1 MTAETTKKKTRRP
14 NTARVMALGGT
25 LAALVAACFF
35 SALTG
40 TSTAARAKSAGGE
53 KPKIAVVLHLRVPSL
68 LQFCYGAETAGQ
80 ELGFDVDCVGP
91 QKINTIQQQQ
101 IANSEVDNRGVKGLA
116 PLLIGAE
123 SWRRVIGDLQKRGIK
138 VVDIGIQTGEFMGD
152 DTPLLVA
159 PRDVRTGRA
168 AADIIISR
176 LPKNP
181 SGEVV
186 VDIGVPGL
194 KLCEDRFKG
203 VTQAFAEKAPNVK
216 IIKVKVADDDV
227 KGPIDWRAQIEAHP
241 NALAFIGDCAS
252 TAPPI
257 LGKLKKETGGKW
269 LVTGSELDPRTP
281 PLIKAGLVAGVT
293 SAAFWV
299 QGYVGA
305 KVLYEQ
311 IVNNKYTDYKGW
323 IDSGTLVVTKKNVD
337 AILEALK
344 SKENLAKY
352 YKPTTDK
359 IFANLKAHLG
369 PYK

>member
-1 MTAETTKKKTRRP
+1 
-14 NTARVMALGGT
+14 
-25 LAALVAACFF
+25 
-35 SALTG
+35 
-40 TSTAARAKSAGGE
+40 
-53 KPKIAVVLHLRVPSL
+53 
-68 LQFCYGAETAGQ
+68 
-80 ELGFDVDCVGP
+80 
-91 QKINTIQQQQ
+91 
-101 IANSEVDNRGVKGLA
+101 
-116 PLLIGAE
+116 
-123 SWRRVIGDLQKRGIK
+123 
-138 VVDIGIQTGEFMGD
+138 MGD

-241 NALAFIGDCAS
+241 NALRLHRRLREHGSADSRKAQEGDRWKMARHR
-252 TAPPI
+252 
-257 LGKLKKETGGKW
+257 L
-269 LVTGSELDPRTP
+269 ELDPRTP
-281 PLIKAGLVAGVT
+281 PLIKAGYVAGVT

-311 IVNNKYTDYKGW
+311 IVNNKYADYKGW

-352 YKPTTDK
+352 YKPTTNQ